1 VDAIEQHYVPVL
13 VRNNVGGR
21 EKQLLAQFGEPT
33 WANPSARVVDPK
45 DERTLV
51 KLSRNYSTQGV
62 LEAAAA
68 GLRASKAKVPTWL
81 SLHLGSGKRAQ
92 ATFGMACFWTGEVRL
107 GGLPGV
113 ISTRT
118 GWRGSSEVVEVE
130 FDPQRI
136 SRAQLEAKAKR
147 MSCAQPFSAS
157 APFRA
162 TPQDDKYQIRRGV
175 FRLLPLSPTQA
186 TRINARVGRGA
197 EELLS
202 PRQRE
207 LLALIKAHPKAD
219 WPVVLGQP
227 LRKAWV
233 ATGAVAAKVATPRD

>member
-1 VDAIEQHYVPVL
+1 ML

-21 EKQLLAQFGEPT
+21 EKELLAKFGEPT

-45 DERTLV
+45 AERTLV

-68 GLRASKAKVPTWL
+68 GLQASQAKVPAWL
-81 SLHLGSGKRAQ
+81 ALHLGSGKRAE

-130 FDPQRI
+130 FDPEQI
-136 SRAQLEAKAKR
+136 TRAQLEAKAKQ
-147 MSCAQPFSAS
+147 MSCAQPFTAG
-157 APFRA
+157 AAFRA
-162 TPQDDKYQIRRGV
+162 TPRDDKYQIRRGPLR
-175 FRLLPLSPTQA
+175 FLPMSPTQA
-186 TRINARVGRGA
+186 TRINARVGRNAG
-197 EELLS
+197 ELLS

-207 LLALIKAHPKAD
+207 LLALIQANPKAK
-219 WPVVLGQP
+219 WPLVLGQP
-227 LRKAWV
+227 LREAWARTRV
-233 ATGAVAAKVATPRD
+233 VAAEVSGSREGSAGE

>member
-1 VDAIEQHYVPVL
+1 MPVL

-21 EKQLLAQFGEPT
+21 EKELLAQFGEPT

-68 GLRASKAKVPTWL
+68 GLQATKATVPSWL
-81 SLHLGSGKRAQ
+81 ALHLGSGKRAQ

-118 GWRGSSEVVEVE
+118 GWRGRSEVVEVE
-130 FDPQRI
+130 YDPQLI
-136 SRAQLEAKAKR
+136 SRAQLEAKAKQ

-157 APFRA
+157 SPFRA
-162 TPQDDKYQIRRGV
+162 TPRDDKYQIRRGPL
-175 FRLLPLSPTQA
+175 RLLPMSPTQA
-186 TRINARVGRGA
+186 TRVNARVGRGVGS
-197 EELLS
+197 LLS
-202 PRQRE
+202 PRQRS
-207 LLALIKAHPKAD
+207 LLALIEAHPQAD
-219 WPVVLGQP
+219 WPVVLGRP
-227 LRKAWV
+227 LAEAW
-233 ATGAVAAKVATPRD
+233 AKSAAVAARLRAAK